1 MGVDMGVLEGRV
13 AVITASGSG
22 MGRAAALRMAGEGA
36 QVVVADLRTD
46 AAIETVDLIA
56 AAGGAASAFT
66 VDVSDV
72 AQIEALMA
80 DVGATHGKIDVLYA
94 HAGIPGPAGLDM
106 SEADYEETAAINMKS
121 AFFTVARAV
130 PLLEASGNAS
140 IILTASTSG
149 VVGSPFSPLYSLTKG
164 AIVTFGKSVALAL
177 APKVRCN
184 IICPG
189 PVDTPMLP
197 LFFGREPGTDVK
209 PLMKEFLE
217 TSVPL
222 LRPCQPEEI
231 AEAALFLASDA
242 SSFVTGVAL
251 PVDGGYLAR

>member
-1 MGVDMGVLEGRV
+1 MGVLEGRV

-22 MGRAAALRMAGEGA
+22 MGRAAARRMAAEGA
-36 QVVVADLRTD
+36 HVVVADIRSE
-46 AAIETVDLIA
+46 AAEETVDLVTS
-56 AAGGAASAFT
+56 AGGAASAF
-66 VDVSDV
+66 VLDVSQVD
-72 AQIEALMA
+72 QIEALIA
-80 DVGATHGKIDVLYA
+80 DVGSTHGKIDVLYA
-94 HAGIPGPAGLDM
+94 HAGIPGPSGLDLT
-106 SEADYEETAAINMKS
+106 EAEYDETAAINMKS

-140 IILTASTSG
+140 VILTASTSG

-164 AIVTFGKSVALAL
+164 AIVTYGKSLALAL
-177 APKVRCN
+177 APTVRVN
-184 IICPG
+184 VICPG

-222 LRPCQPEEI
+222 QRPSQPEEI
-231 AEAALFLASDA
+231 AEVALFLASDA
-242 SSFVTGVAL
+242 SSFVTGVTL

>member
-1 MGVDMGVLEGRV
+1 MGVLEGRV

-22 MGRAAALRMAGEGA
+22 MGRAAARRMGAEGA
-36 QVVVADLRTD
+36 HVVVADIRGD
-46 AAIETVDLIA
+46 AAAETVDLVTS
-56 AAGGAASAFT
+56 AGGAASAF
-66 VDVSDV
+66 VLDVSKVD
-72 AQIEALMA
+72 QIEALIA
-80 DVGATHGKIDVLYA
+80 EVGSTHGKIDVLYA
-94 HAGIPGPAGLDM
+94 HAGIPGPSGLDLT
-106 SEADYEETAAINMKS
+106 EAEYDETAAINMKS

-140 IILTASTSG
+140 VILTASTSG

-164 AIVTFGKSVALAL
+164 AIVTYGKSLALAL
-177 APKVRCN
+177 APKVRVN
-184 IICPG
+184 VICPG

-222 LRPCQPEEI
+222 QRPSQPEEI
-231 AEAALFLASDA
+231 AEVALFLASDA
-242 SSFVTGVAL
+242 SSFVTGVTL

>member
-1 MGVDMGVLEGRV
+1 MGVLEGRV

-22 MGRAAALRMAGEGA
+22 MGRAAALRMASEGA
-36 QVVVADLRTD
+36 HVVVADIRGE
-46 AAIETVDLIA
+46 AAGETVDLIA
-56 AAGGAASAFT
+56 ATGGSASSF
-66 VDVSDV
+66 VLDVSKVD
-72 AQIEALMA
+72 QIEALMA
-80 DVGATHGKIDVLYA
+80 EVGSIHHKIDVLYA
-94 HAGIPGPAGLDM
+94 HAGIPGPAGLEM
-106 SEADYEETAAINMKS
+106 SEADYDETAAINMKS

-140 IILTASTSG
+140 VILTASTSG
-149 VVGSPFSPLYSLTKG
+149 VVGSPFSPLYSMTKG
-164 AIVTFGKSVALAL
+164 AIVTYGKSLALAL
-177 APKVRCN
+177 APNVRVN
-184 IICPG
+184 VICPG

-222 LRPCQPEEI
+222 QRPSQPEEI
-231 AEAALFLASDA
+231 AEVALFLASDA
-242 SSFVTGVAL
+242 SSFVTGVTL

>member
-1 MGVDMGVLEGRV
+1 MG
-13 AVITASGSG
+13 A
-22 MGRAAALRMAGEGA
+22 EGA
-36 QVVVADLRTD
+36 HVVVADIRGD
-46 AAIETVDLIA
+46 AAAETVDLVTS
-56 AAGGAASAFT
+56 AGGAASAF
-66 VDVSDV
+66 VLDVSKVD
-72 AQIEALMA
+72 QIEALIA
-80 DVGATHGKIDVLYA
+80 EVGSTHGKIDVLYA
-94 HAGIPGPAGLDM
+94 HAGIPGPAGLDLT
-106 SEADYEETAAINMKS
+106 EAEYDETAAINMKS

-140 IILTASTSG
+140 VILTASTSG

-164 AIVTFGKSVALAL
+164 AIVTYGKSLALAL
-177 APKVRCN
+177 APRVRVN
-184 IICPG
+184 VICPG

-222 LRPCQPEEI
+222 QRPSQPEEI
-231 AEAALFLASDA
+231 AEVALFLASDA
-242 SSFVTGVAL
+242 SSFVTGVTL

>member
-1 MGVDMGVLEGRV
+1 
-13 AVITASGSG
+13 

-36 QVVVADLRTD
+36 HVLVVDIRGD
-46 AAIETVDLIA
+46 AAAETVDLVA
-56 AAGGAASAFT
+56 TAGGSASAF
-66 VDVSDV
+66 VLDVSRVDE
-72 AQIEALMA
+72 IEALMA
-80 DVGATHGKIDVLYA
+80 EVGSSHGKIDVLYA

-106 SEADYEETAAINMKS
+106 SEAEYDETAAINMKS

-140 IILTASTSG
+140 VILTASTSG

-222 LRPCQPEEI
+222 QRPSQPEEI
-231 AEAALFLASDA
+231 AEVALFLASDA
-242 SSFVTGVAL
+242 SSFVTGVTL

>member
-1 MGVDMGVLEGRV
+1 MGVLDGRV

-22 MGRAAALRMAGEGA
+22 MGRAAARRMAAEGA
-36 QVVVADLRTD
+36 HVVVADIRGD
-46 AAIETVDLIA
+46 AAAETVELVA
-56 AAGGAASAFT
+56 SAGGAASAF
-66 VDVSDV
+66 VLDVSKVD
-72 AQIEALMA
+72 QIEALIA
-80 DVGATHGKIDVLYA
+80 EVGSTHGKIDVLYA
-94 HAGIPGPAGLDM
+94 HAGIPGPSGLDLT
-106 SEADYEETAAINMKS
+106 EAEYDETAAINMKS

-140 IILTASTSG
+140 VILTASTSG

-164 AIVTFGKSVALAL
+164 AIVTYGKSLALAL
-177 APKVRCN
+177 APKVRVN
-184 IICPG
+184 VICPG

-222 LRPCQPEEI
+222 QRPSQPEEI

-242 SSFVTGVAL
+242 SSFVTGVTL